1 MMTVLYI
8 LLFIVCLSTLIMV
21 HELGHLA
28 TAKIFKVYCFEYA
41 IGFGPKLF
49 SKKRKNGETY
59 FSIRAIPLGGFV
71 SMYGEQETVPEGL
84 EIDPSRSLLAIKK
97 WKRAII
103 MAAGVIMNFLLAIV
117 VFFVYEIAFPTY
129 TGRYGHVTI
138 SSDSLA
144 YNAGVRSQDTVY
156 AEILTYG
163 DSAFIFYDD
172 NASISYQDSSVVT
185 SYIGFDYNTLT
196 LKDTSLVNHTIA
208 YEKLYFGEYE
218 TGSYPAVDITEIL
231 ENDYPE
237 GVEEIDEITGF
248 IGAQSNPE
256 VIEGTE
262 NYKVLA
268 ELYAS
273 YGEKDAEPIILEFVF
288 SKKEYD
294 EKFSFVPFNSEITV
308 CGDITNKT
316 SDKGVDYKSVR
327 VDAFK
332 MPYLNIL
339 GNNLLTNKRSGSEP
353 IKISFNMYV
362 VDEAAPS
369 GKGTPHALTDL
380 ALEKNSSNVYC
391 LPSNVG
397 ISMQLDK
404 GQNDFGTAVK
414 ETFVDFGNSAVIIF
428 KGLGQLFTEEGI
440 KNVGGI
446 IAIGVTT
453 TRVLQENG
461 FGTFLFYW
469 GLISVNLGIINL
481 LPFPGL
487 DGWHLLV
494 IAVEG
499 IFRKEIPPKV
509 KNIVSAIGIGILFI
523 LMILIVVKD
532 IIGLF

>member
-1 MMTVLYI
+1 MIVLYI

-71 SMYGEQETVPEGL
+71 SMYGEEESIPEGL

-103 MAAGVIMNFLLAIV
+103 MAAGVIMNFILAIV
-117 VFFVYEIAFPTY
+117 VFFIYEIAFPTY

-138 SSDSLA
+138 SGDSIA

-163 DSAFIFYDD
+163 DNAFILYDD
-172 NASISYQDSSVVT
+172 NASISYQDSSTVT

-196 LKDTSLVNHTIA
+196 IKDTSLVNHAIA
-208 YEKLYFGEYE
+208 YEKLMFGDYE
-218 TGSYPAVDITEIL
+218 SGTCPAVDIPTIL
-231 ENDYPE
+231 ETDYPE
-237 GVEEIDEITGF
+237 GVIELNEITGF
-248 IGAQSNPE
+248 IGNQTTPE

-268 ELYAS
+268 ELYAN
-273 YGEKDAEPIILEFVF
+273 YGEKDAEPVILEFVF
-288 SKKEYD
+288 SKKDYD
-294 EKFSFVPFNSEITV
+294 EKFTFVPFNSEITV
-308 CGDITNKT
+308 SGDISDKT
-316 SDKGVDYKSVR
+316 SDQGVKYKNIT
-327 VDAFK
+327 VDSFK

-362 VDEAAPS
+362 VDEVAPS
-369 GKGTPHALTDL
+369 GKGDPHALNDL
-380 ALEKNSSNVYC
+380 VLEKNSNNVYC
-391 LPSNVG
+391 LPSHTG

-404 GQNDFGTAVK
+404 GQNDLGTAVK
-414 ETFVDFGNSAVIIF
+414 ETFVDFGESAVIIF

-446 IAIGVTT
+446 IAIGVST
-453 TRVLQENG
+453 TRILQENG

-499 IFRKEIPPKV
+499 IFRKEIPPRV
-509 KNIVSAIGIGILFI
+509 KNIVSAIGIAILFVI
-523 LMILIVVKD
+523 MILIVVKD